1 MTNFSIGP
9 TPLQIIGVGVNNQPL
24 TVQNSG
30 TVSIYI
36 SADPGV
42 SAVAYEY
49 KIDAGGDFVW
59 PPNKALSVCTAKN
72 VVGQISFGGTGDVH
86 VNSGST
92 NVTGAVTINGTVPI
106 SGPVTVT
113 GTVALN
119 AGATVAIAGT
129 VPISGGVTITSGTV
143 GLSGPVSITGGV
155 SVTGST
161 ININGTVPTT
171 SSSATVILATA
182 TVAVTASTTPQAFP
196 FLDNGSVGLS
206 NIDVSAYRSITLT
219 VDCIMAGYATV
230 LTAYIKSNLS
240 FSNGATLGGSSAA
253 VNAYEPQWLLT
264 NTAQGFSTGDRL
276 VQSITLPVTARY
288 LHLGTVLFKNVSPG
302 QNGTVNLVITGSNA
316 LVLTPVYVSRGL
328 DYLPGL
334 VASGTVAVNRTAT
347 ATTTNILETRNGDTE
362 IDVAL
367 NTAVACQVALQSVNN
382 GVGTQFFSLLPATS
396 TAGNTLA
403 PNKTRFAYLPIVLVT
418 TVNAGGNLS
427 LGLVQ

>member
-9 TPLQIIGVGVNNQPL
+9 TALQIVGVGVNGQPL

-30 TVSIYI
+30 AVSIYI

-42 SAVAYEY
+42 SPLAYEY
-49 KIDAGGDFVW
+49 KIDAGGDFIW
-59 PPNKALSVCTAKN
+59 PPNKSLSVCTAKN

-106 SGPVTVT
+106 SGPVTVS
-113 GTVALN
+113 GTV
-119 AGATVAIAGT
+119 G
-129 VPISGGVTITSGTV
+129 ISGGTI

-171 SSSATVILATA
+171 ASSATVILATS
-182 TVAVTASTTPQAFP
+182 TLAVTATANGQVFP
-196 FLDNGSVGLS
+196 FLDTLAAPVNS
-206 NIDVSAYRSITLT
+206 IDVSAYRSITLT
-219 VDCIMAGYATV
+219 VDGIMSGFTTV
-230 LTAYIKSNLS
+230 ITAYIKSNLS
-240 FSNGATLGGSSAA
+240 FSNTATQGGSAA
-253 VNAYEPQWLLT
+253 SVNAYEPQWLLN
-264 NTAQGFSTGDRL
+264 NTALAFQSGDRL
-276 VQSITLPVTARY
+276 VQSISLPVTARY
-288 LHLGTVLFKNVSPG
+288 LHLAAVLFKTVALA
-302 QNGTVNLVITGSNA
+302 QNGTVNLVVTGSNS
-316 LVLTPVYVSRGL
+316 LVLNPVYVSRGG

-334 VASGTVAVNRTAT
+334 VTSGIVAVNRTAT
-347 ATTTNILETRNGDTE
+347 ATTINILETRNGDTE

-367 NTAVACQVALQSVNN
+367 NTSVACQVALQTVNN
-382 GVGTQFFSLLPATS
+382 GAATQFFSLLPATS

-403 PNKTRFAYLPIVLVT
+403 PNKTRFAYLPVILVT

-427 LGLVQ
+427 LGIIQ